1 MVVKSAAKS
10 VPSGLEE
17 GEVSQKW
24 AANGIISAVPVR
36 TTYIRCTSADNFSQY
51 RERRDGCMVLGVFE
65 VKKEIP
71 NEPDEQGNSDRGAK
85 GDNP

>member
-24 AANGIISAVPVR
+24 AANGIISAVLVR
-36 TTYIRCTSADNFSQY
+36 ITYLRCTSDDNLFH
-51 RERRDGCMVLGVFE
+51 RIVNGEMGVWILGVFE

-71 NEPDEQGNSDRGAK
+71 NEPDEQGNSDR
-85 GDNP
+85 